1 MHIRIS
7 SRLRLFSAT
16 LLVLACFSQVLI
28 FVEAQTETTGA
39 FRGRVV
45 DEAGAG
51 LPDAT
56 VRATNKLTGVPT
68 ATRTTPDGYFTI
80 GLLQPGDYTLTVL
93 KGDSYDVRTRDQRL
107 TAVDAT
113 TVLPEPFVLK
123 RRTGG
128 TIAAQPTPVPTGTQQ
143 PVTQATP
150 VVIAQTTP
158 TPEDDGDDIA
168 IDINKRNAR
177 RGGVF
182 TREEVSTLPLGAT
195 TLTRSFDELALLL
208 PGVASPPQT
217 VGNVAGPGVGPGV
230 GSAGQFAVN
239 GMRSR
244 SNNFTVDGSDNN
256 DEDIGVRRQG
266 FLALVPQPVESI
278 QEYQVTTLLAPAQY
292 GRNLGAQVNAVS
304 KSGGN
309 ELHGTIFG
317 FLNTSQLNARNTF
330 DDVGGN
336 VTRALTAGNLN
347 VIVAPNAFFDNAA
360 FRFLPINGS
369 QINVSN
375 TSGNEDSFTLGQ
387 GGMVLGGKLIPDKL
401 FFFISAEGQALN
413 ATKEVSFAVPTVQQ
427 RGAFGSGATGI
438 FRDPF
443 AGTPTPAF
451 AFPTEFNADAI
462 FSLFPFP
469 NNPNGVYG
477 RNTFTQTLPASGQ
490 GKIVSGK
497 VDGNWDWR
505 GRPQSFTARYNFTD
519 DWRDIPVTGEAIFS
533 TLRPRV
539 RTQNFSTFLNSQLR
553 GADSARPI
561 FNQLRA
567 SYGRTRLIFD
577 AYTDPTYQIRS
588 GLLPGDP
595 FLLNARV
602 LSNFTLPS
610 LNAAGVPV
618 ANTTNPVLYVRD
630 GTTTEDLL
638 GPVGQVRIAGL
649 SPIGVDVFNF
659 PQRRVN
665 NTYQIADTMTMRI
678 GNHNLAFGTDIRRTE
693 LNSDLPRLSRPLIT
707 FNGAPQL
714 VFNPG
719 VGFQFGNRLF
729 INPLDLAA
737 SSAASGFVQTL
748 STTGSSA
755 INLRYYQ
762 YNFFGQDEWRITPNL
777 SLSYGLR
784 YEYNTPPE
792 ERSGRIESTFNS
804 PLIAQLVPGLGQF
817 IDGRTS
823 IFDADKNNFAP
834 RVGLAYSPNLFGN
847 NRSTVIRAGYGIFYD
862 QILGAVVSQSRNV
875 FPSNVTINLAGGFGS
890 GIGAF
895 DFPFGLFPPS
905 IFAQTGTLNRLDPS
919 ITVTNLL
926 TTLRNLGLGI
936 NAVAVTLPDRNL
948 QTPMAH
954 QYSVSFEQ
962 QLSRGLVLSAAYVG
976 TQGRNL
982 LRLTTPNLGSNA
994 ILLPLATTT
1003 SPFGGLN
1010 VQPGFLGVVLAPGT
1024 NITPGG
1030 GITGGRPTPGAGPV
1044 EIYTSDARSRYDAL
1058 QLQLRGRYGFLGSNT
1073 QIQVGYTFSKVK
1085 DDVSDVFD
1093 LGGAPALPQNSR
1105 TFEGEYAPANFDV
1118 RHRITYNY
1126 ITDLSNWGRRNAF
1139 FHFLFD
1145 GAQIAGTG
1153 VFQTGQP
1160 FTVNSIFDV
1169 NLDGNLTDRPN
1180 TLAGIQETNDRA
1192 RPYTLTADALTLLAP
1207 IGQSGA
1213 VPRNAFRSSN
1223 LWLTNTAIIKT
1234 FKLSEDKGIS
1244 FRMDIFN
1251 LFNRANYGI
1260 PGRFLETPWF
1270 GRATDTVTPGRRIQF
1285 AVKYSF

>member
-1 MHIRIS
+1 MRIGIGFH
-7 SRLRLFSAT
+7 LRLFSAA
-16 LLVLACFSQVLI
+16 LLLLACFSQP
-28 FVEAQTETTGA
+28 FVFVHAQTETTGA

-45 DEAGAG
+45 DESGAG
-51 LPDAT
+51 LADAT
-56 VRATNKLTGVPT
+56 VRASNKLTGVPT
-68 ATRTTPDGYFTI
+68 ATRTTADGYFTI

-93 KGDSYDVRTRDQRL
+93 KGDMYDVRTRDQRL

-113 TVLPEPFVLK
+113 TVLPEPFILK
-123 RRTGG
+123 KRTGT
-128 TIAAQPTPVPTGTQQ
+128 TIAAQPTPIPTGTQ
-143 PVTQATP
+143 PPTTQATP
-150 VVIAQTTP
+150 VATAQASP
-158 TPEDDGDDIA
+158 TPENEGADVA

-208 PGVASPPQT
+208 PGVALPPQT

-266 FLALVPQPVESI
+266 FLALVPQPIESI

-309 ELHGTIFG
+309 ELHGTIYG
-317 FLNTSQLNARNTF
+317 FLNSSQFNARNTF
-330 DDVGGN
+330 DDTSGN
-336 VTRALTAGNLN
+336 VTRPLTVGNQS
-347 VIVAPNAFFDNAA
+347 VIVAPNAVFDNNA
-360 FRFLPINGS
+360 FRFVPVNGS
-369 QINVSN
+369 QISVSN
-375 TSGNEDSFTLGQ
+375 TSGGEDSFTLGQ
-387 GGMVLGGKLIPDKL
+387 GGMVLGGKLVPDRL
-401 FFFISAEGQALN
+401 FFFIAAEGQLLN
-413 ATKEVSFAVPTVQQ
+413 ATKEANFAVPTVQQ

-443 AGTPTPAF
+443 AGTSAF

-497 VDGNWDWR
+497 VDGNWNWR

-519 DWRDIPVTGEAIFS
+519 DWRDVPVTGEALFS

-553 GADSARPI
+553 PADSSRPI

-588 GLLPGDP
+588 QLFPGDP

-602 LSNFTLPS
+602 LSNFTLPTVT
-610 LNAAGVPV
+610 AGGQIVP
-618 ANTTNPVLYVRD
+618 NTTNPVLYVRD

-665 NTYQIADTMTMRI
+665 NTYQLADTMTMRI
-678 GNHNLAFGTDIRRTE
+678 GNHNLAFGTDLRRTE
-693 LNSDLPRLSRPLIT
+693 LNSELPRLARPLIT

-714 VFNPG
+714 VFTPG
-719 VGFQFGNRLF
+719 RGFEFGNRLF

-737 SSAASGFVQTL
+737 SSAASGFIQTL

-792 ERSGRIESTFNS
+792 ERSRRIESTFNS
-804 PLIAQLVPGLGQF
+804 ALIAQLVPGLSQF
-817 IDGRTS
+817 IAGRTS
-823 IFDADKNNFAP
+823 IFDPDKNNFAP
-834 RVGLAYSPNLFGN
+834 RVGFAYSPNLFGSN
-847 NRSTVIRAGYGIFYD
+847 HTTVIRAGYGITYD

-875 FPSNVTINLAGGFGS
+875 FPNNVTINLAGGFGS

-895 DFPFGLFPPS
+895 NFPFGLVPP
-905 IFAQTGTLNRLDPS
+905 FLFTQTGSLNRLDPS
-919 ITVTNLL
+919 ISVTELL
-926 TTLRNLGLGI
+926 TTLRDLGLGI
-936 NAVAVTLPDRNL
+936 NAVAVTLPDRTL
-948 QTPMAH
+948 KTPMAH
-954 QYSVSFEQ
+954 QYAVSFEQ
-962 QLSRGLVLSAAYVG
+962 QLSRNLVLSAAYVG

-994 ILLPLATTT
+994 ILLPLGTTT
-1003 SPFGGLN
+1003 SPVNGFN
-1010 VQPGFLGVVLAPGT
+1010 VQPGFFGVVLPPGT
-1024 NITPGG
+1024 RITPGG
-1030 GITGGRPTPGAGPV
+1030 GLTGGRPTPGAGSV
-1044 EIYTSDARSRYDAL
+1044 EIYKSDARSRYDAL
-1058 QLQLRGRYGFLGSNT
+1058 QLQLRGRYGFLGSDT
-1073 QIQVGYTFSKVK
+1073 QIQVAYTFSKVK

-1093 LGGAPALPQNSR
+1093 LAGAPALPQDSR
-1105 TFEGEYAPANFDV
+1105 MLVGEYAPANFDV
-1118 RHRITYNY
+1118 RHRISYNY
-1126 ITDLSNWGRRNAF
+1126 ITDLSNWGRRNALAR
-1139 FHFLFD
+1139 FLFK
-1145 GAQIAGTG
+1145 GTQVAGTG

-1180 TLAGIQETNDRA
+1180 TLSGITSTGDRA
-1192 RPYTLTADALTLLAP
+1192 RPYSLTVDPLTLLAP
-1207 IGQSGA
+1207 IGENGA
-1213 VPRNAFRSSN
+1213 VPRNAFRASN
-1223 LWLTNTAIIKT
+1223 LWLTNAAIIKT
-1234 FKLSEDKGIS
+1234 FKLSEDKGIA

-1251 LFNRANYGI
+1251 VFNRANYGI

-1285 AVKYSF
+1285 AIKYSF